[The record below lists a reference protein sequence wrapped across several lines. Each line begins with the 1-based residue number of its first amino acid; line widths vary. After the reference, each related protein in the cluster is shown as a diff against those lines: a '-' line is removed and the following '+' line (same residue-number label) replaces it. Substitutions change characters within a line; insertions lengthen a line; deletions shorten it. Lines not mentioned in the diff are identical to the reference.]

1 MKYSPETSLSRLKE
15 WSLTTSLVSNLTPHL
30 VVFIACFGILA
41 GALILAPTDSGNSYL
56 ELGRISLPQVCV
68 FKNLTGLP
76 CPGCGLS
83 RSMVAAMHGELEM
96 SLAHHRLG
104 FLTLVYIFLQFM
116 YRLGLIVIPRLWAQ
130 IFPSGKFLNR
140 GIVALGILFMLN
152 WILNLILMSSS

>member
-1 MKYSPETSLSRLKE
+1 LRYPPENSLNRLKE
-15 WSLTTSLVSNLTPHL
+15 SSLATSLVSNLTPHL
-30 VVFIACFGILA
+30 VVLIACFSILV
-41 GALILAPTDSGNSYL
+41 GALVLAPADSGNGYL
-56 ELGRISLPQVCV
+56 EFGRISLPQVCI

-83 RSMVAAMHGELEM
+83 RSIVAAMHGKM
-96 SLAHHRLG
+96 DRSLAHHRLG
-104 FLTLVYIFLQFM
+104 WLILVYIFLQFM

-130 IFPSGKFLNR
+130 IFPSGKLLNR